1 MAAAATDGNA
11 SSMTVVS
18 LSLSLSFPVTV
29 RLG

>member
-18 LSLSLSFPVTV
+18 LSLSFPVTV